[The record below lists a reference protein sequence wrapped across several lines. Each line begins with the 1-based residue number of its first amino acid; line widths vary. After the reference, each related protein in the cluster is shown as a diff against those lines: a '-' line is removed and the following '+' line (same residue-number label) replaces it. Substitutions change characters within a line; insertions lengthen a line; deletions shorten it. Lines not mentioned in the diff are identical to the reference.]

1 MENEEEFDVDT
12 STSEDTF
19 DTGEDTTTDEND
31 VDVEALK
38 ADIDRKANALRQVTA
53 RAKKAEEELKVL
65 KTKGSTE
72 AKPASQS
79 ESIEEIVLKAN
90 GMSDDLLRELKAV
103 AQVRGVS
110 LLEAQ
115 KDSIFLGIKEKQEQE
130 QKTKE
135 ASMGASRG
143 SGRAKVE
150 KSFNTPNLT
159 ADEHKALWLSKR
171 K

>member
-12 STSEDTF
+12 STSEDIN
-19 DTGEDTTTDEND
+19 DTDTDTTTDDND

-38 ADIDRKANALRQVTA
+38 ADNERKAQALRQLTA
-53 RAKKAEEELKVL
+53 RAKKAEEELKAL

-79 ESIEEIVLKAN
+79 ENIEEIVLKAN
-90 GMSDDLLRELKAV
+90 GMSDDLLKELKAV
-103 AQVRGVS
+103 AQVRNIG

-115 KDSIFLGIKEKQEQE
+115 KDSLFIGIKTTYEQE

-135 ASMGASRG
+135 ASLGVSKG
-143 SGRAKVE
+143 SGRVKVE
-150 KSFNTPNLT
+150 KSFNTPKLSPE
-159 ADEHKALWLSKR
+159 EHKALWLAKN